1 MMEQLTL
8 TQIWAKTEPF
18 QSILTHSVISGV
30 VSQVL
35 LEQMLAP
42 GVRDRLCRAM
52 SCNRTQLKQW
62 VGYLVSLHDIG
73 KVEGQF
79 QCRWPEMR
87 RQVEAAGLRPQY
99 FDERPVRHEQTTGY
113 CLRHRIWA
121 QAKNRRAKR
130 FYASILA
137 AHHQGKTGIKGNTQE
152 PFWNQKQE
160 ELECELRK
168 RFLGT
173 ETLWMPAVDKPDQG
187 AVGALLLGIV
197 ILADW
202 IASSDCFSQ
211 AEEWM
216 SRPDSQERVEE
227 RAGQFLQLSGLAY
240 PQGEFGTGFSDVWPN
255 IPKTGMRG
263 LQKEVEALFH
273 TAGERISLVLLE
285 APMGEGKTEAG
296 VYAAL
301 QMERQ
306 WGKSGFYVG
315 LPTAATSNQMAGR
328 MRALL
333 ELHQLSGSVRLLHS
347 MAWLAGEEDVQL
359 PEFETEEARYAAGWL
374 LPVRRGLLSPY
385 AVGTVDQAM
394 MSVLVVKYGV
404 LRLLGLAGKALV
416 IDELHAYD
424 VYMSEILRRLL
435 EWCRALEIPVVLLSA
450 TLPPEKKAQ
459 MFSAYTDE
467 RPERCYPAVT
477 AVTES
482 GKMIVRPVSR
492 TERRQTVRVSL
503 CPLLHREE
511 ELARMAAGLV
521 EQGGCIC
528 VLLNTV
534 KQAQAVYS
542 VLRAVGFDGELLLF
556 HARFPAGQRDEIEG
570 RCIRLFGKDKT
581 HRPKKAILV
590 ATQVVEQSLDVDF
603 DAMITAVAPMDLLL
617 QRLGRE
623 FRHEDTYRPAGLDT
637 PGLYVLT
644 PERPGD
650 FGADGFIYPPCLLSQ
665 SIHLL
670 ELRTEIRIPEDL
682 PELVTQGYDQEAAP
696 QEELTLWM
704 EHLMDE
710 QVKAA
715 TGGIY
720 AILPPE
726 KGFSPITA
734 AEQVQ
739 FDDLE
744 RSGYLS
750 AKTRLGE
757 PSVRIAILPEPR
769 YQQFRK
775 RAQMAGERLTL
786 SHVSKEEAREIWR
799 ASVSVRSKLLGQRA
813 ADVIWGEKL
822 LQGVEI
828 YPGIVEPGGKLY
840 YHLGNGTKITADP
853 ELGVMFE
860 EDVREGDL

>member
-73 KVEGQF
+73 KVEAQF

-173 ETLWMPAVDKPDQG
+173 ENLWMPAVDKLDQG
-187 AVGALLLGIV
+187 AVGALLLGLV

-202 IASSDCFSQ
+202 IASSDCFSR

-216 SRPDSQERVEE
+216 SQPDSQRRVEE

-301 QMERQ
+301 QMDRQ

-374 LPVRRGLLSPY
+374 LPVRRGLMSPY

-394 MSVLVVKYGV
+394 MSVMV
-404 LRLLGLAGKALV
+404 
-416 IDELHAYD
+416 
-424 VYMSEILRRLL
+424 
-435 EWCRALEIPVVLLSA
+435 
-450 TLPPEKKAQ
+450 
-459 MFSAYTDE
+459 F
-467 RPERCYPAVT
+467 
-477 AVTES
+477 
-482 GKMIVRPVSR
+482 
-492 TERRQTVRVSL
+492 
-503 CPLLHREE
+503 
-511 ELARMAAGLV
+511 
-521 EQGGCIC
+521 
-528 VLLNTV
+528 
-534 KQAQAVYS
+534 
-542 VLRAVGFDGELLLF
+542 
-556 HARFPAGQRDEIEG
+556 
-570 RCIRLFGKDKT
+570 
-581 HRPKKAILV
+581 
-590 ATQVVEQSLDVDF
+590 
-603 DAMITAVAPMDLLL
+603 
-617 QRLGRE
+617 
-623 FRHEDTYRPAGLDT
+623 
-637 PGLYVLT
+637 
-644 PERPGD
+644 
-650 FGADGFIYPPCLLSQ
+650 
-665 SIHLL
+665 
-670 ELRTEIRIPEDL
+670 
-682 PELVTQGYDQEAAP
+682 
-696 QEELTLWM
+696 
-704 EHLMDE
+704 
-710 QVKAA
+710 
-715 TGGIY
+715 
-720 AILPPE
+720 
-726 KGFSPITA
+726 
-734 AEQVQ
+734 
-739 FDDLE
+739 
-744 RSGYLS
+744 
-750 AKTRLGE
+750 
-757 PSVRIAILPEPR
+757 
-769 YQQFRK
+769 
-775 RAQMAGERLTL
+775 
-786 SHVSKEEAREIWR
+786 
-799 ASVSVRSKLLGQRA
+799 
-813 ADVIWGEKL
+813 
-822 LQGVEI
+822 
-828 YPGIVEPGGKLY
+828 
-840 YHLGNGTKITADP
+840 
-853 ELGVMFE
+853 
-860 EDVREGDL
+860 

>member
-1 MMEQLTL
+1 MEQLTL
-8 TQIWAKTEPF
+8 TQIWAKSNPF
-18 QSILTHSVISGV
+18 QSILTHSLISGTV
-30 VSQVL
+30 AQVL
-35 LEQMLAP
+35 FEQMLAP
-42 GVRDRLCRAM
+42 GVRRQLCKRL
-52 SCNRTQLKQW
+52 SCNLTQLKQW
-62 VGYLVSLHDIG
+62 VGYLVALHDIG

-79 QCRWPEMR
+79 QYRWPEMR
-87 RQVEAAGLRPQY
+87 EKLDIAGLRPQY
-99 FDERPVRHEQTTGY
+99 FDERPIRHEQTTGY
-113 CLRHRIWA
+113 CLSHRIWA
-121 QAKNRRAKR
+121 QVEDRRAKR

-137 AHHQGKTGIKGNTQE
+137 AHHQGKDGIKGNTQE
-152 PFWNQKQE
+152 PFWSQKQE

-168 RFLGT
+168 KFLGT

-202 IASSDCFSQ
+202 IASSDYFAR

-216 SRPDSQERVEE
+216 SQPDSQRCVEE
-227 RAGQFLQLSGLAY
+227 WAGQFLQLSGLACS
-240 PQGEFGTGFSDVWPN
+240 QEKFGTGFSDVWTN

-263 LQKEVEALFH
+263 LQKEVEALFQ
-273 TAGERISLVLLE
+273 TAGERIALVLLE

-296 VYAAL
+296 IYAAL
-301 QMERQ
+301 QMNRQ
-306 WGKSGFYVG
+306 WEKNGFYVG
-315 LPTAATSNQMAGR
+315 LPTAATSNQMVSR
-328 MRALL
+328 MQNLL
-333 ELHQLSGSVRLLHS
+333 ELHQLSDSVRLLHS
-347 MAWLAGEEDVQL
+347 MAWLAGEENVRF

-374 LPVRRGLLSPY
+374 LPVRRGLLCPY
-385 AVGTVDQAM
+385 AVGTVDQVM
-394 MSVLVVKYGV
+394 MSVLMVKYGV
-404 LRLLGLAGKALV
+404 LRLFGLAEKTLV

-424 VYMSEILRRLL
+424 VYMSEILHRLL
-435 EWCRALEIPVVLLSA
+435 QWCRVLEIPVVLLSA
-450 TLPPEKKAQ
+450 TLPPEKKTK
-459 MFSAYTDE
+459 MLSVYTGE
-467 RPERCYPAVT
+467 SPEPCYPAVT
-477 AVTES
+477 AITET
-482 GKMIVRPVSR
+482 GRVIVRPVTR
-492 TERRQTVRVSL
+492 TERRQTVSVSL
-503 CPLLHREE
+503 CPLLHREKE
-511 ELARMAAGLV
+511 IARMATGLV

-534 KQAQAVYS
+534 KQAQTVYS
-542 VLRAVGFDGELLLF
+542 VLRADGFEGELLLF
-556 HARFPAGQRDEIEG
+556 HARFPAGQRDEIE
-570 RCIRLFGKDKT
+570 RQCIRLFGKDKT

-623 FRHEDTYRPAGLDT
+623 FRHEDTLRPAVLNA
-637 PGLYVLT
+637 PHLYVLI
-644 PERPGD
+644 PEKTGD
-650 FGADGFIYPPCLLSQ
+650 FGADSFVYPPCLLSQ

-670 ELRTEIRIPEDL
+670 ERRTEIRIPEDL
-682 PELVTQGYDQEAAP
+682 PELVAKGYDQEAAP
-696 QEELTLWM
+696 REELTLWM

-720 AILPPE
+720 EILPPE

-744 RSGYLS
+744 RSSYLS

-757 PSVRIAILPEPR
+757 PSVRIAMLPETR

-775 RAQMAGERLTL
+775 RAQMSEERLTL
-786 SHVSKEEAREIWR
+786 SHVSKEEAREIWQ
-799 ASVSVRSKLLGQRA
+799 ASVSVQSKLLGQRA

-828 YPGIVEPGGKLY
+828 YPGIVEPGGKLC
-840 YHLGNGTKITADP
+840 YHLENGTRIIVDP

-860 EDVREGDL
+860 EGDVCEGDL